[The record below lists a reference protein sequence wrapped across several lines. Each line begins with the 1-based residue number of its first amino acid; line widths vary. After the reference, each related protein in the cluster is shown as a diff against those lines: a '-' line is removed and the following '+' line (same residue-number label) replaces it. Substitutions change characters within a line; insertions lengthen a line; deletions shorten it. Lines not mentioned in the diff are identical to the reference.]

1 MDQITDYTEVAERA
15 LLVGVGL
22 SGVSRSDV
30 EDSLDELAR
39 LADTAGAEVIDRI
52 TQYRERPDAA
62 YFIGKGKAEEIATLY
77 AASDASSVIFDVD
90 LSPAQTRNLEA
101 VINGKV
107 IDRTRLILDIFALHA
122 RTKEAML
129 EVELA
134 QLEYQLP
141 RLTRM
146 WTHLSR
152 QVSGARARSGGI
164 GTRGPGETQLE
175 LDRRLLR
182 TRMYHLRHSLDKI
195 RRNHQLERR
204 SREDMFTIAL
214 VGYTNAGKSTLLN
227 ALADENLYTD
237 DKLFSTLDSTT
248 RVVHLS
254 GNHDVLLTD
263 TVGFIRRLPHHLIA
277 SFRATL
283 EQVKEARMLLHVVDV
298 SQSSA
303 QEQILAVEEVLKEL
317 DALDKPT
324 LMVFNKIDRLEDMSE
339 LPILRHRYPNNAEI
353 SALSGEGLDDLKD
366 KLLEIASKDEV
377 EIDVD
382 IPHKEGQIV
391 NYIHNHGEV
400 LEQEFRGDLVHM
412 RARMDRKHAGKLDK
426 FMTSVS

>member
-1 MDQITDYTEVAERA
+1 MNQVTDYAEVAEKA

-22 SGVSRSDV
+22 SGVSREYV
-30 EDSLDELAR
+30 EESLDELAR
-39 LADTAGAEVIDRI
+39 LADTAGAEVIDRVI
-52 TQYRERPDAA
+52 QHRERPDAA
-62 YFIGKGKAEEIATLY
+62 YFIGKGKAVDIASLY
-77 AASDASSVIFDVD
+77 QASDASSVIFDVD
-90 LSPAQTRNLEA
+90 LSPAQTRNLEEM
-101 VINGKV
+101 IGGKI

-152 QVSGARARSGGI
+152 QVSGARIRSGGV
-164 GTRGPGETQLE
+164 GTRGPGEKQLDI
-175 LDRRLLR
+175 DRRLLR
-182 TRMYHLRHSLDKI
+182 TRMSHLKRSLDKI
-195 RRNHQLERR
+195 KRNRQLERR
-204 SREDMFTIAL
+204 SREDMFTVAL

-227 ALADENLYTD
+227 ALANENLYTD

-254 GNHDVLLTD
+254 ENYDVLLTD
-263 TVGFIRRLPHHLIA
+263 TVGFIKRLPHHLIA

-283 EQVKEARMLLHVVDV
+283 EEVNEARMLLHIVDI
-298 SQSSA
+298 SQPNA
-303 QEQILAVEEVLKEL
+303 QDQILAVEEVLREL

-324 LMVFNKIDRLEDMSE
+324 LIVFNKVDKLEDRSE
-339 LPILRHRYPNNAEI
+339 LSILKYKYSDNVEI
-353 SALSGEGLDDLKD
+353 SALSGQGLDDLKA
-366 KLLEIASKDEV
+366 KLLKIASKNEV

-382 IPHKEGQIV
+382 IPQKEGRIV
-391 NYIHNHGEV
+391 NYVYNHGEV
-400 LEQEFRGDLVHM
+400 IEREFKGNLVHM
-412 RARMDRKHAGKLDK
+412 RAKMDRRYVKKLEK
-426 FMTSVS
+426 YMAS

>member
-1 MDQITDYTEVAERA
+1 MGQVTDYAEVAERA

-22 SGVSRSDV
+22 SGVSRRDA
-30 EDSLDELAR
+30 EESLDELAR
-39 LADTAGAEVIDRI
+39 LADTAGAEVIDRV
-52 TQYRERPDAA
+52 TQYRERPDAT

-152 QVSGARARSGGI
+152 QVSGARTRSGGI

-182 TRMYHLRHSLDKI
+182 TRMYHLKRSLEKI
-195 RRNHQLERR
+195 RRNRQLERR
-204 SREDMFTIAL
+204 GREDMFTIAL

-254 GNHDVLLTD
+254 DSHDMLLTD

-283 EQVKEARMLLHVVDV
+283 EQVSEACMLLHVVDV
-298 SQSSA
+298 SQPSA

-324 LMVFNKIDRLEDMSE
+324 LMVFNQIDKLEDMSE
-339 LPILRHRYPNNAEI
+339 LAILRHKYPNNMEV
-353 SALSGEGLDDLKD
+353 SALSGEGLDDLKV
-366 KLLEIASKDEV
+366 KLLEIASEDEV
-377 EIDVD
+377 EVDVD
-382 IPHKEGQIV
+382 IPQKEGQIV
-391 NYIHNHGEV
+391 NYVYNHGEII
-400 LEQEFRGDLVHM
+400 EQEFRGNLVHM
-412 RARMDRKHAGKLDK
+412 RARMDRKHAGKLEK
-426 FMTSVS
+426 FIASVS